1 MDPASNVDLVDLPE
15 RIAGPAAWYGPA
27 MAARSDWLEILTPA
41 ECAEVTAATE
51 KLASPTLDIA
61 KIRKQDFPL
70 PMLAPRLSRIRQC
83 VQEGR
88 GFALIRGLS
97 AASGDIRRAAI
108 AFFGIGSHLGAARA
122 QNAQGHVLGH
132 VLDLGRSSADPNA
145 RIYQTHERQTFH
157 TDSCDIVA
165 LLCIRTAKA
174 GGLSALVSTVTIYNE
189 FRRRRPDLLPMLF
202 APIETD
208 RRGEVSGRS
217 QALFPD
223 SRV

>member
-1 MDPASNVDLVDLPE
+1 MDPVSNVDLVDLPE

-70 PMLAPRLSRIRQC
+70 PMLAPRLSRIRQY

-108 AFFGIGSHLGAARA
+108 AFFGIRQPSWCSAGAERARA
-122 QNAQGHVLGH
+122 C
-132 VLDLGRSSADPNA
+132 A
-145 RIYQTHERQTFH
+145 RPRPGPRPLE
-157 TDSCDIVA
+157 
-165 LLCIRTAKA
+165 
-174 GGLSALVSTVTIYNE
+174 
-189 FRRRRPDLLPMLF
+189 RRPEHPHLSD
-202 APIETD
+202 T
-208 RRGEVSGRS
+208 
-217 QALFPD
+217 
-223 SRV
+223 